1 MSVTFWIPQ
10 APVERINPYPD
21 MDPDYREVQC
31 VEPFVEF
38 NMTAGNAN
46 AILELIDPA
55 SVRYDTDPYGEWD
68 MAALARIRAAAI
80 KALNTSAKEAAYL
93 DPFIDQSP
101 GRCKLFMGGRDES
114 YVESRLKS
122 FLKLA
127 EVAMEHGFNVV
138 FG

>member
-1 MSVTFWIPQ
+1 MSVLFWMPQ
-10 APVERINPYPD
+10 APVERVTPYPD
-21 MDPDYREVQC
+21 LDPDYREVRC
-31 VEPFVEF
+31 AEPFVEF
-38 NMTAGNAN
+38 SMTAGNAN
-46 AILELIDPA
+46 AILALIDPA

-80 KALNTSAKEAAYL
+80 KALNTSTKEEAYV

-101 GRCKLFMGGRDES
+101 GRCKVFMGGRDES
-114 YVESRLKS
+114 YVCERLMS

-138 FG
+138 FS